1 MCGNS
6 AIPLSHHSVR
16 RLLPSAGHG
25 PFQQE
30 SFTLLFLT
38 NCEHSTLLTFFILQI
53 VKPKPLTIADHKK
66 EGREREGGQG
76 GREGGRGRGGA
87 GGRNPFRSRLRN
99 GMDGLNE
106 KLCSGHSKSSV
117 SGLFRV

>member
-16 RLLPSAGHG
+16 RLLPSAGLG

-66 EGREREGGQG
+66 EGRERERGARRKG
-76 GREGGRGRGGA
+76 GREGKRGG
-87 GGRNPFRSRLRN
+87 GRKKPLQ
-99 GMDGLNE
+99 
-106 KLCSGHSKSSV
+106 K
-117 SGLFRV
+117 